1 MFQNFFLSLS
11 IIINNL
17 FSHEL
22 IGIVDKKKNKIVT
35 CAFTK
40 YLPLFFYIPY
50 IEFNKYIYIYKLKDK
65 YFFYENTKNI
75 KISPVISEIVLIDDN
90 KNEINFSHINN
101 KYSHNMYF
109 WIILKL
115 ENRDNC
121 NINIL
126 KFTKNIIINNITR
139 IVNINN
145 IYDKRLNDI
154 FNL

>member
-17 FSHEL
+17 FSQEL

-90 KNEINFSHINN
+90 ENIIDFSHINN

-115 ENRDNC
+115 EKRDNYKK
-121 NINIL
+121 L
-126 KFTKNIIINNITR
+126 KFTKNIIINNVTR
-139 IVNINN
+139 IFSIDD
-145 IYDKRLNDI
+145 IYNKRLNEI
-154 FNL
+154 FNT

>member
-17 FSHEL
+17 FSQEL

-50 IEFNKYIYIYKLKDK
+50 IEFNKYIYIYKLKEK

-90 KNEINFSHINN
+90 ENIIDFSHINN

-109 WIILKL
+109 WIISKL
-115 ENRDNC
+115 EKRDNYKK
-121 NINIL
+121 L
-126 KFTKNIIINNITR
+126 KFTKNIIINNVTR
-139 IVNINN
+139 IFSIDD
-145 IYDKRLNDI
+145 IYNKRLNEI
-154 FNL
+154 FNT